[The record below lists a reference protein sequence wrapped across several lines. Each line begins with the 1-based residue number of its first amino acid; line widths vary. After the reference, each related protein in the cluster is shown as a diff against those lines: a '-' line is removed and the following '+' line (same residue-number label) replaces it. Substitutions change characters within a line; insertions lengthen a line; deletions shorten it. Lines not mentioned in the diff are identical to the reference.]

1 MLHRVVWEGLS
12 KSTFEQRAEEV
23 RKQTM
28 WGFGREFRA
37 KRPVLETRSSK
48 AGKYRE
54 SSQKRAERGSTI
66 ELCRPAFIQGR

>member
-1 MLHRVVWEGLS
+1 MLHRIVWEGLS

-48 AGKYRE
+48 AGKLRE
-54 SSQKRAERGSTI
+54 SI
-66 ELCRPAFIQGR
+66 GRVVRKGQREAAP